1 MTHQEVE
8 KRAEQVLRNTET
20 YRAPIPMEALLNHLN
35 LRTEAAPLGQ
45 NVSGMLV
52 VKDERGAIGYNSLH
66 AIVRQRF
73 TIAHEIAHF
82 VLHVKKNR
90 RLQLFIDREVIFRR
104 DRTGSDRQEVQAN
117 RFAEA
122 LLMPASLVSEE
133 IRKHDLDLD
142 DEDAFKFLAKRFQ
155 VGITPLSNRLLHL
168 GVLRQ

>member
-8 KRAEQVLRNTET
+8 ERAAQVLRKTET

-52 VKDERGAIGYNSLH
+52 AKDERGAIGYNSLH

-90 RLQLFIDREVIFRR
+90 RLQLFIDRDVIFRR

-133 IRKHDLDLD
+133 IRKHDLDFD

-155 VGITPLSNRLLHL
+155 VGIAPLTNRLLHL

>member
-8 KRAEQVLRNTET
+8 KRAAQVLRKSGT

-35 LRTEAAPLGQ
+35 LRAEAAPLGQ

-52 VKDERGAIGYNSLH
+52 AKDERGAIGYNSLH

-90 RLQLFIDREVIFRR
+90 RLQLFIDRDVIFRR

-133 IRKHDLDLD
+133 LRKHDLDLD

-168 GVLRQ
+168 GVLLQ